1 MEKRRYDPNRK
12 YMMHCKQC
20 GYEFIWDMNPI
31 YDSIRELQIEY
42 NVIMEKLSRFDEN
55 ERVRTNDRYM
65 MLRSKAIKVANE
77 LKDLKEIRTMNE
89 RSSEIGWNDEF
100 KSAVKEKLG
109 QEEYDKLVE
118 SVNERLMPYT
128 SKRLMKNWKEE

>member
-12 YMMHCKQC
+12 YMMHCKQG

-42 NVIMEKLSRFDEN
+42 NVIMEKLARFDES
-55 ERVRTNDRYM
+55 ERVRTNEKYM
-65 MLRSKAIKVANE
+65 AIREKAVKVAAE
-77 LKDLKEIRTMNE
+77 LKDLKEIRMINE
-89 RSSEIGWNDEF
+89 RASEKGWNDEF
-100 KSAVKEKLG
+100 KNAVREKLG
-109 QEEYDKLVE
+109 QEEYEKLVDT
-118 SVNERLMPYT
+118 VNERMRPYT

>member
-42 NVIMEKLSRFDEN
+42 NVIMEKLARFDES
-55 ERVRTNDRYM
+55 ERVRTNEKYM
-65 MLRSKAIKVANE
+65 AIREKAVKVAAE
-77 LKDLKEIRTMNE
+77 LKDLKEIRMINE
-89 RSSEIGWNDEF
+89 RASEKGWNDEF
-100 KSAVKEKLG
+100 KNAVREKLG
-109 QEEYDKLVE
+109 QEEYEKLVDT
-118 SVNERLMPYT
+118 VNERMRPYT